1 MIISASRRTDIPAFY
16 SEWFVKRIR
25 AGYVLV
31 RNPLNG
37 KQISKI
43 SLSPEIVDCIVFWS
57 KYPANI
63 IKYLP
68 ELREYNYY
76 FLFTVN
82 SYDESIE
89 PGVPPKPQIVDTF
102 KRLSDLIGP
111 EKVIWRYDPV
121 FFTEKFN
128 YSHHLRHFEE
138 SAATLCGKTE
148 KCIISFLD
156 LYKKCERN
164 MRGLNFKVPD
174 SAEVLRIAEEIA
186 AVGRTYKIRIETCAE
201 PADFEAFGIKA
212 AKCIDGELISRISG
226 RPLKLRKDKNQRKEC
241 GCVESI
247 DIGAYDTCPHNCLY
261 CYANLNKKLAGD
273 NYRRHNPDSELINGK
288 IPESAVINERKVKS
302 AFAAVNSREQMTLP
316 YNDHVDK

>member
-16 SEWFVKRIR
+16 SEWFVNRIR

-31 RNPLNG
+31 RNPFNG

-43 SLSPEIVDCIVFWS
+43 DLSPEIVDCIVFWS
-57 KYPANI
+57 KNPGNI
-63 IKYLP
+63 IRRLP

-76 FLFTVN
+76 FLITIT

-89 PGVPPKPQIVDTF
+89 PGVPPKPQVIDTF

-111 EKVIWRYDPV
+111 EKVIWRYDPI

-128 YSHHLRHFEE
+128 YSHHLKHFELTA
-138 SAATLCGKTE
+138 SGLCGRTE

-164 MRGLNFKVPD
+164 MSGVKFRVPD
-174 SAEVLRIAEEIA
+174 SDEMFRIAGEVA
-186 AVGRTYKIRIETCAE
+186 AVGRAHNIKIETCAE
-201 PADFEAFGIKA
+201 NADFKALGIKP
-212 AKCIDGELISRISG
+212 AKCIDDELISRIAG
-226 RPLKLRKDKNQRKEC
+226 RTLKLRKDRNQRQEC
-241 GCVESI
+241 GCVKST

-261 CYANLNKKLAGD
+261 CYANLNKKLAVD
-273 NYRRHNPDSELINGK
+273 NFRKHNPNSELIN
-288 IPESAVINERKVKS
+288 
-302 AFAAVNSREQMTLP
+302 
-316 YNDHVDK
+316 